1 MGKYLWV
8 NIPNFPLKYQKAL
21 DFGVKTMSKDFGVKT
36 MSKDKGTYPKTK
48 GKIETDP
55 P

>member
-1 MGKYLWV
+1 MGKYLLV

-21 DFGVKTMSKDFGVKT
+21 DFGVKTMSKD
-36 MSKDKGTYPKTK
+36 KGTYPKTK
-48 GKIETDP
+48 GKINTDP